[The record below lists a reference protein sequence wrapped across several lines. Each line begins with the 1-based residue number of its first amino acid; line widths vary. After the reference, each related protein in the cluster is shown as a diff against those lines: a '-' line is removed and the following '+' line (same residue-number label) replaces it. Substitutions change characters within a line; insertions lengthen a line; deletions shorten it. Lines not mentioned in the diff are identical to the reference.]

1 MANGQ
6 VDASIQLELFE
17 SASSRTSESAAV
29 AASLGSWR
37 EKMDEIDPNA
47 WLEIGLHGGDVASG
61 KDVFFNNPT
70 ASCQRCH
77 HIKGQSH
84 AEMPS
89 EVGPELSSAGLCLS
103 RKELLD
109 SILNPSAKIASG
121 FEFYDPDGNL
131 LPVSAMLPGL
141 DQSLSPR
148 ELRDLVAFLKSL
160 QKPARCM
167 VFVYSAGYEHAV
179 AKADQSGTSFVEK
192 SWQEWAAKDPRF
204 EVVISRDPN
213 WFTTENL
220 KTVDTVFFYTTGELP
235 IPESGRKALQEYVD
249 QGGGFAGA
257 HCATDTFYKWAW
269 YGNMIGG
276 YFDGHPWTANTTV
289 TVKVEDPKHC
299 STQHFGD
306 SFVITDEIYQIK
318 EPYSRQRQHVL
329 MSLDTEK
336 SPMNKNGIKRV
347 DQDFGISWTKKQNK
361 GRVFY
366 SSLGH
371 RKDVWTNP
379 AYRQHLVQ
387 GMLWAAGK

>member
-1 MANGQ
+1 ESAHLGKALAAAGASTNEKLRAQAVKILASWQPDQALPILTDVLPNAAPSEQAAVFTALAGLSNPDADKLLASWVNRMANGQ

-148 ELRDLVAFLKSL
+148 ELRDL
-160 QKPARCM
+160 
-167 VFVYSAGYEHAV
+167 
-179 AKADQSGTSFVEK
+179 
-192 SWQEWAAKDPRF
+192 
-204 EVVISRDPN
+204 
-213 WFTTENL
+213 
-220 KTVDTVFFYTTGELP
+220 
-235 IPESGRKALQEYVD
+235 
-249 QGGGFAGA
+249 
-257 HCATDTFYKWAW
+257 
-269 YGNMIGG
+269 
-276 YFDGHPWTANTTV
+276 
-289 TVKVEDPKHC
+289 
-299 STQHFGD
+299 
-306 SFVITDEIYQIK
+306 
-318 EPYSRQRQHVL
+318 
-329 MSLDTEK
+329 
-336 SPMNKNGIKRV
+336 
-347 DQDFGISWTKKQNK
+347 
-361 GRVFY
+361 
-366 SSLGH
+366 
-371 RKDVWTNP
+371 
-379 AYRQHLVQ
+379 
-387 GMLWAAGK
+387 